1 MLPGSDDSLGHGKRL
16 QPTVGLWAAPSP
28 RRPPDAHSDPTPGSS
43 RSRAALVRQQRGFG
57 RRSQCSPWSR
67 HATTPSANWVA
78 RSSASPSA
86 RRSCHEGAVVVAPE
100 RHDGGPCASAL
111 QDFAP
116 GPGTMVAH
124 GRSIAVAKSWI
135 AAASRLGRSVV
146 SWERRVAAWAPK
158 SCHRRRRWR
167 SIEAPQK
174 SVELAPWLHWCE
186 PCGRRRWPAARAAG
200 RCAWRCGGAGYA
212 RTHLEVR

>member
-1 MLPGSDDSLGHGKRL
+1 MLPRWDDSLGHGKRL
-16 QPTVGLWAAPSP
+16 QPTVGLRAAPSP
-28 RRPPDAHSDPTPGSS
+28 RRPPDAHSGPTPGSS
-43 RSRAALVRQQRGFG
+43 RSRTAPVRQQRGFG

-86 RRSCHEGAVVVAPE
+86 HRSCHEGALVTAPE

-135 AAASRLGRSVV
+135 AAASRPGRSVV
-146 SWERRVAAWAPK
+146 SWERRVPAWAPK

-174 SVELAPWLHWCE
+174 SPVLAPWLHCW
-186 PCGRRRWPAARAAG
+186 AARPTAPWTAP
-200 RCAWRCGGAGYA
+200 WTA
-212 RTHLEVR
+212 RIIR

>member
-1 MLPGSDDSLGHGKRL
+1 MQVGSEETGLREGKRRSTLGPQPPFATPTSPSIPNEVLGVLPRWDDSLGHGERL
-16 QPTVGLWAAPSP
+16 QPTVGLRAAPSP
-28 RRPPDAHSDPTPGSS
+28 RRPPDAHSGPTPGSS
-43 RSRAALVRQQRGFG
+43 RSRTALVRRQRGFG

-135 AAASRLGRSVV
+135 AAASRPGRSVV
-146 SWERRVAAWAPK
+146 S
-158 SCHRRRRWR
+158 
-167 SIEAPQK
+167 
-174 SVELAPWLHWCE
+174 
-186 PCGRRRWPAARAAG
+186 
-200 RCAWRCGGAGYA
+200 
-212 RTHLEVR
+212 